1 MKRLIFNGK
10 INLQIIKQSNL
21 SNNFYYIVTTI
32 VILFK
37 KNITTCG
44 H

>member
-1 MKRLIFNGK
+1 MKDLIFNEK
-10 INLQIIKQSNL
+10 IDLQIFKQSNL
-21 SNNFYYIVTTI
+21 SNNFYYIITTI

-37 KNITTCG
+37 KNITICG